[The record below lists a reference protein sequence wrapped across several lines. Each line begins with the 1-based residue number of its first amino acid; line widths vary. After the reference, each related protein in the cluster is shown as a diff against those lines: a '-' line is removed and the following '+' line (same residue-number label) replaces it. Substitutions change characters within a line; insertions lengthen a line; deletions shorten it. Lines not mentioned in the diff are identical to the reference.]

1 MTGEQMTFLEQIY
14 QEAKAQHI
22 VNSSEDFSERFMN
35 KSPSYYRTLKAQ
47 RRDANTEMLLC
58 MLTNISLHRA
68 QHQSIGT
75 NHAFITEWLDR
86 WKDIENKIA
95 EEVALRTTS
104 NRVLPTDGLKS
115 VIKALQREEKSRAA
129 VLAH

>member
-1 MTGEQMTFLEQIY
+1 MTFLQEIY
-14 QEAKAQHI
+14 TEAKTNNI

-58 MLTNISLHRA
+58 MLDNISTQRTH
-68 QHQSIGT
+68 HQTIGNKHT
-75 NHAFITEWLDR
+75 VIIEWLDR
-86 WKDIENKIA
+86 WKDIEDKIA
-95 EEVALRTTS
+95 TEVAQRTS
-104 NRVLPTDGLKS
+104 GNRALSTECLKS

-129 VLAH
+129 VLVH